1 MVCTTWSDQAVLVDG
16 SNLLPQL
23 SQLAQALRGGVLML
37 NTLESVQALQ
47 RSTTVPDNEAMAA
60 GAI

>member
-37 NTLESVQALQ
+37 NTLEFGNLMMMMMMMKH
-47 RSTTVPDNEAMAA
+47 T
-60 GAI
+60 